1 MTRKLKWIIDGERKM
16 HCAGCTS
23 TVEYALSQMSGVKS
37 STADH
42 RSQTIVVEID
52 DDVEPDVIAET
63 IAGLGYEA
71 RVLNSA

>member
-63 IAGLGYEA
+63 IAGLGYKA

>member
-1 MTRKLKWIIDGERKM
+1 MTRKLKWMIDGKRKM

-23 TVEYALSQMSGVKS
+23 TIEFALSQLSGVIS
-37 STADH
+37 TTADH
-42 RSQTIVVEID
+42 GSQIIVVEID

-71 RVLNSA
+71 HELNST